1 MVHLIKNY
9 YAIPNN
15 MGFTLVTDKGRT
27 DKEGKK
33 VYETVGYCGNFEEV
47 IFLLKRKVVD
57 ERLSRKD
64 LELSEALDVIRI
76 TSEEIKAAVEKRAGD
91 KSIISD

>member
-9 YAIPNN
+9 FAIPNN

-33 VYETVGYCGNFEEV
+33 N
-47 IFLLKRKVVD
+47 L
-57 ERLSRKD
+57 
-64 LELSEALDVIRI
+64 
-76 TSEEIKAAVEKRAGD
+76 
-91 KSIISD
+91 